1 MATGSETFETTLSAI
16 GNNTGI
22 EVPPEVID
30 ALGAGQRPPV
40 IVNVNGYEYLSTVAV
55 MGGKSLIGVSAAIRK
70 ATGLQG
76 GDPITV
82 ALTLNT
88 APRAV
93 DVPSDLQDAFSKN
106 PAAEQFFG
114 TLSNSLQR
122 YHIDNI
128 NGAKTDETRARRV
141 AKAVE
146 LFLAGKQR

>member
-1 MATGSETFETTLSAI
+1 MATGSEMFETTLSAI

-82 ALTLNT
+82 ALT
-88 APRAV
+88 
-93 DVPSDLQDAFSKN
+93 
-106 PAAEQFFG
+106 
-114 TLSNSLQR
+114 
-122 YHIDNI
+122 
-128 NGAKTDETRARRV
+128 
-141 AKAVE
+141 
-146 LFLAGKQR
+146 